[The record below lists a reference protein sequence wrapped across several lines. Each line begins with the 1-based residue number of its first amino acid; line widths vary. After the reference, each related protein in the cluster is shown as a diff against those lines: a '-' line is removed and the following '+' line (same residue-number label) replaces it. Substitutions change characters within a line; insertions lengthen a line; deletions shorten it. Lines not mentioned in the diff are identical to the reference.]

1 MSVTN
6 CTIRNG
12 VEMDLAIS
20 NTKLSELIGDIYQ
33 GALTGKWDDVLNQV
47 MVITKSNKAFFFL
60 QQLNVEQAFI
70 LEVQSNFS
78 LCPQALLKYKSRQ
91 QEDPGYVVTKYMVE
105 GDCEYVNAHVDIGS
119 HRDSS
124 FFKEIY
130 QPLRA
135 FYALTG
141 LLCRDGEHESAINLN
156 KAESDMPYS
165 EQDIHLMN
173 IITPHFSRA
182 IHIFKE
188 LRLYKNYSNI
198 SKSIL
203 DQQDKAILV
212 CDAQGTIV
220 LSNDYAEQ
228 HLVLPSVISIR
239 NNKIH
244 VREHMYQKR
253 LEFFIKQCSAL
264 AYKDIGLQETLVIEQ
279 ENGDNKLIT
288 VSPLINQN
296 AFNDIDVPCCL
307 VTVNN
312 QHQLNWKNVQ
322 NEFELTPKE
331 LKLIRAIYAK
341 KKLNDLTGVFGVTY
355 NTLRTHLQS
364 IFKKTEVN
372 SQTELLIKL
381 SMFQN

>member
-1 MSVTN
+1 
-6 CTIRNG
+6 
-12 VEMDLAIS
+12 MDLAIS
-20 NTKLSELIGDIYQ
+20 NTKLSQLIGEIYQ
-33 GALTGKWDDVLNQV
+33 GALTGKWEKILEELMDLTQ
-47 MVITKSNKAFFFL
+47 SNKAFFFL
-60 QQLNVEQAFI
+60 KSLESEQPLIMEYKANIESPAKALIAFQ
-70 LEVQSNFS
+70 VR
-78 LCPQALLKYKSRQ
+78 AM
-91 QEDPGYVVTKYMVE
+91 EDPGLEVTRFMTE
-105 GDCEYVNAHVDIGS
+105 GDCININTHMDVGAHRETSFYKDIY
-119 HRDSS
+119 
-124 FFKEIY
+124 K
-130 QPLRA
+130 PLQV
-135 FYALTG
+135 FHALAG
-141 LLCRDGEHESAINLN
+141 LLCRDQNHESLLVVNRGENSNGYSLVEENLF
-156 KAESDMPYS
+156 E
-165 EQDIHLMN
+165 LV
-173 IITPHFSRA
+173 TPHFSRA

-220 LSNDYAEQ
+220 LSNNYAEQ

-239 NNKIH
+239 NNKIQIT
-244 VREHMYQKR
+244 EHMYQKR

-341 KKLNDLTGVFGVTY
+341 KKLNDLTEVFGVTY

-381 SMFQN
+381 NMFQN